1 MGSKGKIIVTGGTG
15 YIGSHTAVEL
25 QLAGHEVILVDNFC
39 NSKPEVADAIERTTG
54 IQPELVQ
61 LDLCDAAETTE
72 LFQAVKPEA
81 VIHFA
86 ALKAVGESVEQ
97 PLAYYRNNIGS
108 TLSVAEACLAS
119 GTRKIVFSSSCAVY
133 GDPDTLPIAEDSP
146 DHRAKSPYARTK
158 QICESILRDLSSTG
172 GLSCISLRYFNP
184 VGAHPGGH
192 IGEQATGG
200 VNNLFPLITQTA
212 IGKRDS
218 LTLFGTDYDTP
229 DGTCIRDYI
238 HVVDVAQAHVKAM
251 DHLFTSESRKY
262 DVFNIGT
269 GKGFSVLEIL
279 NAFRTTTGVEVKTVI
294 GPRRAGDTIAVYA
307 DNCKALH
314 ELGWSPKYGLT
325 EMIRSAWAWEQTL
338 QQREQTAQTT

>member
-1 MGSKGKIIVTGGTG
+1 MGSKSKIIVTGGTG

-25 QLAGHEVILVDNFC
+25 QLAGHAVVLIDNFC
-39 NSKPEVADAIERTTG
+39 NSRPEVADAIERTTG
-54 IQPELVQ
+54 IRPELVQ

-72 LFQAVKPEA
+72 LFQAVKPDA

-108 TLSVAEACLAS
+108 TLSVAEACIAS
-119 GTRKIVFSSSCAVY
+119 GTRNMVFSSSCAVY
-133 GDPDTLPIAEDSP
+133 GDPDTLPIAENSP

-158 QICESILRDLSSTG
+158 QICEAILKDLSCTG
-172 GLSCISLRYFNP
+172 ALSCISLRYFNP
-184 VGAHPGGH
+184 VGAHSGGH
-192 IGEQATGG
+192 IGEQATGS

-212 IGKRDS
+212 IGKRGG

-251 DHLFTSESRKY
+251 DHLFASKSCLY

-269 GKGFSVLEIL
+269 GQGFSVLEIL
-279 NAFRTTTGVEVKTVI
+279 NAFHATTGIEVTSVI
-294 GPRRAGDTIAVYA
+294 GPRRPGDTVAVYA
-307 DNCKALH
+307 DNSKALH

-325 EMIRSAWAWEQTL
+325 EMIRSAWAWEQIL